1 MELTN
6 THPHPYTSQHTFDLA
21 STDEQEQNQNEA
33 TGSPVNTSDPLQS
46 QLSPGKRGAS
56 HFLYISKIAMQMLCL
71 KPGSHNCDFQI
82 FLDTESQ
89 SLTQHEDTQNDQQ
102 SEGEASKS
110 PPILFHEA
118 SAMPPPP
125 QDSPQTE
132 LAPRKRRRKRD
143 DPQNCLTNSEVSGCA
158 HPYSHLKYVDEAF
171 ERDATMPF
179 LGIKQTQIAKSFE
192 KCSASIWLL
201 TREHIILIKL

>member
-1 MELTN
+1 
-6 THPHPYTSQHTFDLA
+6 
-21 STDEQEQNQNEA
+21 
-33 TGSPVNTSDPLQS
+33 
-46 QLSPGKRGAS
+46 
-56 HFLYISKIAMQMLCL
+56 MQMLCL